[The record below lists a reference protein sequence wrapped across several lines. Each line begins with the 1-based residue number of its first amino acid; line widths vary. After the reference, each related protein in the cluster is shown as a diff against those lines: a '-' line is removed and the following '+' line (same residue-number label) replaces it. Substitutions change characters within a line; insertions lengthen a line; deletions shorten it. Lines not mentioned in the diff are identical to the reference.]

1 MAPSI
6 VLGEDDYTEL
16 RRKEKV
22 ILASAM
28 RNVRTRGIA
37 SNDFSWADRIAEL
50 LGASALSSPA
60 PAPDLVMAKANP
72 AVA

>member
-1 MAPSI
+1 
-6 VLGEDDYTEL
+6 
-16 RRKEKV
+16 
-22 ILASAM
+22 M

-50 LGASALSSPA
+50 LGASALSSPT
-60 PAPDLVMAKANP
+60 PTPDLVMAKANP